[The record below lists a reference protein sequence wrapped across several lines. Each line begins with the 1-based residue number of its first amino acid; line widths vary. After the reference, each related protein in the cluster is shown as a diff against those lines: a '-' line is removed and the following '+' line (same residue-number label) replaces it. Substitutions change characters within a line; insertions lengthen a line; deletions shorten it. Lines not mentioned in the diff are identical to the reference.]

1 MFACQWSIDVPYGKQ
16 REALQAMKAWGA
28 EKMRSSNFRKS
39 KNRIVV
45 GFIGASASHIVDE
58 YLFESLDDF
67 EKALADMGQPQFRPL
82 SDALAPYIISGSQK
96 WTIYR
101 LVE

>member
-16 REALQAMKAWGA
+16 REALLAMRAWGA

-39 KNRIVV
+39 KNRIIV
-45 GFIGASASHIVDE
+45 GFVGVSASHIVDE

-67 EKALADMGQPQFRPL
+67 EKALADMGQPQFRSL
-82 SDALAPYIISGSQK
+82 SDALAPYIIPGSQK

-101 LVE
+101 VAE